1 MLFTAAVAAFTLG
14 AAQAAN
20 ADWTDAGNNVTTA
33 DKTSTFKNGC
43 GSIVLKLVIPENA
56 TANRANLFIAQADS
70 FNGSGIRI
78 ADANNGGSAG
88 LSIGVVRANASST
101 WATSSMEGGVAKR
114 VTLEAGQ
121 TYIVSLVYQ
130 LDEATGQT
138 LQFCYVNNELIFS
151 DSTIVVGSSGG
162 GSKLP
167 DVNIP
172 EGFHDFPEKNFYSI
186 DAVSGYD
193 EALTAEDIAALV
205 AAQRT
210 NSTESVTKPT
220 ALALLAL
227 GVAGVALR
235 RRVA

>member
-1 MLFTAAVAAFTLG
+1 M
-14 AAQAAN
+14 
-20 ADWTDAGNNVTTA
+20 
-33 DKTSTFKNGC
+33 
-43 GSIVLKLVIPENA
+43 IPENA
-56 TANRANLFIAQADS
+56 TANKATLFAAQADS
-70 FNGSGIRI
+70 FGGTGFRI
-78 ADANNGGSAG
+78 SDGQDANANG
-88 LSIGVVRANASST
+88 LSIRVVRGGNKSTT
-101 WATSSMEGGVAKR
+101 WATSSLENGV
-114 VTLEAGQ
+114 VDSFVLTPGQ

-130 LDEATGQT
+130 FDEATGQT

-205 AAQRT
+205 AGQRT
-210 NSTESVTKPT
+210 DSTESIPEPT

>member
-1 MLFTAAVAAFTLG
+1 M
-14 AAQAAN
+14 
-20 ADWTDAGNNVTTA
+20 
-33 DKTSTFKNGC
+33 
-43 GSIVLKLVIPENA
+43 IPENA

-70 FNGSGIRI
+70 FNGTGIRI

-130 LDEATGQT
+130 FDEATGQT

-205 AAQRT
+205 AGQRT
-210 NSTESVTKPT
+210 DSTESIPS
-220 ALALLAL
+220 
-227 GVAGVALR
+227 R
-235 RRVA
+235 RRWRCWPLAWRAWPSADAWPDLPPPPKKAPRDTVLAGLFCGRRQRERA